1 MYVIM
6 SNYFQS
12 SLINDPAVTIFVLC
26 TLAFFQPSSCVLKKE
41 HKYQIWKA
49 VSTDLELIF
58 PKFNATSYT
67 ADFDATLYT
76 ADLKDFSDCNL
87 SVVKC
92 FQLEMEVILYELK
105 FENDAALRKKVDNI
119 IQNVK
124 FLLEY
129 DKQETKTSKWQQC
142 ETFAEKN
149 GTEFLK
155 SFKTIAQRC
164 YTELNAK

>member
-1 MYVIM
+1 MYIIM

-26 TLAFFQPSSCVLKKE
+26 TLAFFQPSSCALKKE
-41 HKYQIWKA
+41 HKYEIWKA
-49 VSTDLELIF
+49 VKRDLEHIS
-58 PKFNATSYT
+58 PKL
-67 ADFDATLYT
+67 DATLYT
-76 ADLKDFSDCNL
+76 ADLKDFNDCNL

-92 FQLEMEVILYELK
+92 FQLEMEVILYESK
-105 FENDAALRKKVDNI
+105 FENDTTLRKKVDNI

-124 FLLEY
+124 FLLEN

-149 GTEFLK
+149 CTEFINN
-155 SFKTIAQRC
+155 FRTIAQMC
-164 YTELNAK
+164 YRELNAK

>member
-26 TLAFFQPSSCVLKKE
+26 TLAFFQPSSCVLQNEIK
-41 HKYQIWKA
+41 HYIWKS
-49 VSTDLELIF
+49 VMQDLLNLTIGPFSTKI
-58 PKFNATSYT
+58 
-67 ADFDATLYT
+67 DATLYT

-92 FQLEMEVILYELK
+92 FQLEMEVIFYEYK
-105 FENDAALRKKVDNI
+105 FENDTTLRTKVGNI
-119 IQNVK
+119 IKNVN
-124 FLLEY
+124 FLLEN

-149 GTEFLK
+149 CTDFLK
-155 SFKTIAQRC
+155 IFKTFAQMC
-164 YTELNAK
+164 YTELKAK

>member
-26 TLAFFQPSSCVLKKE
+26 TLAFFQPSSCVLKE
-41 HKYQIWKA
+41 EKYVLWDAVMANLKQI
-49 VSTDLELIF
+49 SF
-58 PKFNATSYT
+58 CPKL
-67 ADFDATLYT
+67 DATLYT

-92 FQLEMEVILYELK
+92 FYLEMEVILYESK
-105 FENDAALRKKVDNI
+105 FENNTMLTNTVDNI
-119 IQNVK
+119 IADVQY
-124 FLLEY
+124 LLE
-129 DKQETKTSKWQQC
+129 DEKWETKTSKWQPC

-149 GTEFLK
+149 CEDFIEN
-155 SFKTIAQRC
+155 FRTIAQIC
-164 YTELNAK
+164 YRELNAE

>member
-26 TLAFFQPSSCVLKKE
+26 TLAFFQPSSCVLQKE
-41 HKYQIWKA
+41 IKYDIWKA
-49 VSTDLELIF
+49 VMDDLNLTIEALPTKI
-58 PKFNATSYT
+58 N
-67 ADFDATLYT
+67 ATLYT
-76 ADLKDFSDCNL
+76 ADLKDFNDCNL

-92 FQLEMEVILYELK
+92 FQLEMEVISYEYK
-105 FENDAALRKKVDNI
+105 FENDTMLWNKVDKI
-119 IQNVK
+119 IHNVK
-124 FLLEY
+124 YLLEN

-149 GTEFLK
+149 CTDFLK
-155 SFKTIAQRC
+155 NFKTMAQMC